1 MESMAVPYRSQYL
14 ERHVIEFLYEWQ
26 AESILE
32 TYIRRRMRELGVR
45 PSQIGIIDDVETG
58 GAFSLEHFMGGRNTR
73 PAWLPGVEKGG
84 INVDPGIFNPD
95 FLTDKAPSWATA
107 SLRDRIDAVIIHELM
122 EYNSRF
128 PTSVLRHE
136 SAILRSPST
145 TVNISLRAKKILE
158 EYKAW
163 LLRRRL

>member
-1 MESMAVPYRSQYL
+1 MEIMAVPNRSRYF
-14 ERHVIEFLYEWQ
+14 ERHIIEFINEWQ
-26 AESILE
+26 AEPVLE
-32 TYIRRRMRELGVR
+32 SYIRRRMQDLGVR
-45 PSQIGIIDDVETG
+45 PNQIGIIDDVETG
-58 GAFSLEHFMGGRNTR
+58 EAFSLEHFMGGRNTR

-95 FLTDKAPSWATA
+95 FLADKAQCWATT

-128 PTSVLRHE
+128 PTPGLRHE

-145 TVNISLRAKKILE
+145 TANISTGAKKILE
-158 EYKAW
+158 EYKTW
-163 LLRRRL
+163 QLRRRP

>member
-1 MESMAVPYRSQYL
+1 MESTAVPNRSQYF
-14 ERHVIEFLYEWQ
+14 ERHVIEFLNEWQ
-26 AESILE
+26 AELVLE
-32 TYIRRRMRELGVR
+32 SYIRLRMQELGIR

-95 FLTDKAPSWATA
+95 FLADKAPSWATT

-128 PTSVLRHE
+128 PTTGLRHD
-136 SAILRSPST
+136 SAILRAPST
-145 TVNISLRAKKILE
+145 TANISPGTKKNPGGV
-158 EYKAW
+158 
-163 LLRRRL
+163 